1 MDKRARRNDDNS
13 QLQPAETHAMRT
25 RIAAITLSLLVSST
39 VLSQDAPDLS
49 FAAISSRHPVVRMSD
64 AELVRLRAE
73 GECLAGIKTLN
84 ALPMDEF
91 QPNIEWLN
99 IRTQAMLAL
108 ARPCEVLAMLEAAH
122 DSLETSNAPKLR
134 Q

>member
-1 MDKRARRNDDNS
+1 
-13 QLQPAETHAMRT
+13 MRT
-25 RIAAITLSLLVSST
+25 RIAAVALSLLVTSAA
-39 VLSQDAPDLS
+39 VGQEDLS
-49 FAAISSRHPVVRMSD
+49 FTAISARHPAVRMTD
-64 AELVRLRAE
+64 AELVRLKAE

-108 ARPCEVLAMLEAAH
+108 ARPCDVLAMLEAAH
-122 DSLETSNAPKLR
+122 DALETSNAPKFR
-134 Q
+134 E

>member
-1 MDKRARRNDDNS
+1 
-13 QLQPAETHAMRT
+13 MRT
-25 RIAAITLSLLVSST
+25 RIAAITLSLLVSSAAFGQET
-39 VLSQDAPDLS
+39 RLELCRHQCTAPRRQDERRRARET
-49 FAAISSRHPVVRMSD
+49 A
-64 AELVRLRAE
+64 AE

-122 DSLETSNAPKLR
+122 DALETSNAPKFR